1 MFDDPRDVNNPIEE
15 NENQENGEPAENSVP
30 ETGDGTSAPLPVEV
44 VSDEEI
50 EEAPASI
57 FNGFQIVR
65 SEFFSQLREPAITF
79 SQGKIGVNSACLK
92 KLPNVDYAQI
102 LVNRE
107 KKMLAIRPC
116 QESDIF
122 SFQWCSYRAKDGK
135 RQPRQVTGKMFFLKI
150 CALMGW
156 NLDYRY
162 KILGKLIRANNEY
175 LFIFNLQAA
184 QTFIREEAA
193 DGEKPKLSRTPTF
206 PGEWQN
212 AFGIPFEDHQK
223 VLQINMF
230 QGFAVYSIKDDTPAS
245 PVQPKTPP
253 VNMPSPPNDHHVG
266 GDYV

>member
-1 MFDDPRDVNNPIEE
+1 MIDDTLDMNPMED
-15 NENQENGEPAENSVP
+15 NENQVRGATS
-30 ETGDGTSAPLPVEV
+30 DSSAPLSSKDASALPPMEV
-44 VSDEEI
+44 VTDDEI
-50 EEAPASI
+50 EEVSDSI

-79 SQGKIGVNSACLK
+79 SQGKLGVNSACIK

-122 SFQWCSYRAKDGK
+122 SFQWCTYRAKDGK
-135 RQPRQVTGKMFFLKI
+135 RLPRQVTGRMFFLKI
-150 CALMGW
+150 CTLMGW

-162 KILGKLIRANNEY
+162 KILGKLVRANSEY
-175 LFIFNLQAA
+175 LFIFNLEAT

-193 DGEKPKLSRTPTF
+193 DGKKPKLSRTPIY
-206 PGEWQN
+206 PAKWQN
-212 AFGIPFEDHQK
+212 QFGIPFEEHQK
-223 VLQINMF
+223 ALQINLF

-245 PVQPKTPP
+245 PVQPKVPP
-253 VNMPSPPNDHHVG
+253 EQMQPPRRDNQQG
-266 GDYV
+266 GDYA